1 MQGPLSWNQT
11 SLHSKGRIKRRNVK
25 DKERCPDLL
34 AAHTERAE
42 RRVGVWICAYIQNQ
56 MVAAA
61 VCLFVCEYTAPH
73 VYHNCIQMML
83 MGLVRRL
90 KETGAL
96 FASDI
101 KVGSERSS
109 LLQSQQEE
117 EPMHNAP
124 LWTENIRAVR
134 LLTLLTASIPLP
146 QSPLCLTATMRRGRP
161 VGGGQIEKKSHYC
174 LNMQSVCRL
183 Q

>member
-1 MQGPLSWNQT
+1 
-11 SLHSKGRIKRRNVK
+11 
-25 DKERCPDLL
+25 
-34 AAHTERAE
+34 
-42 RRVGVWICAYIQNQ
+42 
-56 MVAAA
+56 
-61 VCLFVCEYTAPH
+61 
-73 VYHNCIQMML
+73 MML
-83 MGLVRRL
+83 MGLVRRS

-101 KVGSERSS
+101 KGGSERSS

-134 LLTLLTASIPLP
+134 LLTHLTASIPLP

-161 VGGGQIEKKSHYC
+161 VGGGADREEITLLLEYAISLSATVTEQHHLSRRE
-174 LNMQSVCRL
+174 
-183 Q
+183 